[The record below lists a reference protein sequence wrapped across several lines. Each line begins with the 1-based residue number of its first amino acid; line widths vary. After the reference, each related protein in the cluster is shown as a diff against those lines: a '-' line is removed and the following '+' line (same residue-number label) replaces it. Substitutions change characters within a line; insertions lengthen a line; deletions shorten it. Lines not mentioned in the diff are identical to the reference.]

1 MILVGGAIIGFAYLS
16 KNFEGI
22 LEACQSINGMVGG
35 PTIGFYTIGIFI
47 PFVSEL
53 PAMMGLICG
62 LSVSIWVFFGS
73 NKFPAGPEE
82 RFSVGEHFSVQCYCQ
97 RRIRDIEIV
106 TIREQH
112 RFSVTI
118 WIFFT
123 ENT

>member
-62 LSVSIWVFFGS
+62 LSISIWVFFGS

-82 RFSVGEHFSVQCYCQ
+82 RFQANIFQQSDVS
-97 RRIRDIEIV
+97 DIEIV
-106 TIREQH
+106 AIRQQY
-112 RFSVTI
+112 RLLVAI
-118 WIFFT
+118 WILFNLFT
-123 ENT
+123 EKT

>member
-53 PAMMGLICG
+53 PAMIGLICG

-82 RFSVGEHFSVQCYCQ
+82 RFQANIFQYSDNGG
-97 RRIRDIEIV
+97 IEI
-106 TIREQH
+106 H
-112 RFSVTI
+112 HSVL
-118 WIFFT
+118 FT
-123 ENT
+123 EKT

>member
-1 MILVGGAIIGFAYLS
+1 MGCPLNVS
-16 KNFEGI
+16 T
-22 LEACQSINGMVGG
+22 ING

-82 RFSVGEHFSVQCYCQ
+82 RFQANIFQYS
-97 RRIRDIEIV
+97 DIANAVLV
-106 TIREQH
+106 T
-112 RFSVTI
+112 
-118 WIFFT
+118 
-123 ENT
+123 

>member
-35 PTIGFYTIGIFI
+35 PTIGFYTIGIFL
-47 PFVSEL
+47 PFISEL
-53 PAMMGLICG
+53 PAMMGLVCG

-82 RFSVGEHFSVQCYCQ
+82 RFQLKSDTIDVGDEKASL
-97 RRIRDIEIV
+97 
-106 TIREQH
+106 
-112 RFSVTI
+112 RFLSTTLF
-118 WIFFT
+118 WSLKT
-123 ENT
+123 GKSGHDHNSW